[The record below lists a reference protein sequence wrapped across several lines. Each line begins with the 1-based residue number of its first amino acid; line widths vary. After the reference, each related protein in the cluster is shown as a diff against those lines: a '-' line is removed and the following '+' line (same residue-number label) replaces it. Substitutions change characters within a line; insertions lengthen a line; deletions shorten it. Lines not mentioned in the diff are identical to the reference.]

1 LFVGSGTRR
10 RKTFNACQA
19 VWRVSRNAN
28 PVPPKPLT
36 GFLFS
41 MAETILRPY
50 QQKFVD
56 RILQSLSKL
65 RSIIA
70 CSATGSGKTKCFI
83 YLAKR
88 AMAKN
93 FTVLILTEASKIYD
107 QLTDELQAG
116 NINSQRKD
124 GAILPGHIYIA
135 MAQTLARR
143 PKMVQ
148 SFQQCGQQ
156 LLIINDEA
164 HIGTATKLLIELTLN
179 NPLLIGF
186 TATPDFKFAKHL
198 PEIYKGI
205 VVGPQPD
212 ELVNDGYLSPYRHYA
227 RVLADFSGLKVKGG
241 EYTEASQEMVF
252 ESKKVYDGL
261 IKDLATQQFKKAIVF
276 TASIKHCEDVFN
288 RLTAAGFLAIRIHS
302 KSPDCDYTMAQYRS
316 ADPTAPNICVSV
328 GILTKGWDYPAVD
341 LVILNRATTSLP
353 LYLQMI
359 GRGSR
364 TSPGK
369 DQFTVLD
376 YGGNYER
383 HGLWDAEIDWGKK
396 WNQKPKKK
404 KDGIA
409 PIKLCPKCEYINP
422 VSVSCCRN
430 CGFIFPAPT
439 IEPDDAETKLVE
451 LTAIFSTLRGK
462 LLSQLS
468 PHELAVYA
476 KFKNKKAYAIRI
488 AKRRE
493 QSNPGWIE
501 TFAKCMNYSSNWVW
515 YQKKEMPTTLIEFH
529 DQIIR

>member
-1 LFVGSGTRR
+1 MNFT
-10 RKTFNACQA
+10 
-19 VWRVSRNAN
+19 
-28 PVPPKPLT
+28 
-36 GFLFS
+36 
-41 MAETILRPY
+41 LREY
-50 QQKFVD
+50 QQKFCDKVV
-56 RILQSLSKL
+56 QSLAKY
-65 RSIIA
+65 RSIVA
-70 CSATGSGKTKCFI
+70 CAATGSGKTKCFI

-88 AMAKN
+88 AMEKG

-107 QLTDELQAG
+107 QLTSELHAG
-116 NINSQRKD
+116 NINADKKD

-135 MAQTLARR
+135 MAQTLIRR

-148 SFQQCGQQ
+148 HFQNQGQQ

-164 HIGTATKLLIELTLN
+164 HIGTATKLLTELLLN

-198 PEIYKGI
+198 PLLYKAI
-205 VVGPQPD
+205 AVGPQPD

-227 RVLADFSGLKVKGG
+227 RVLADFSGLQVKGG
-241 EYTEASQEMVF
+241 EYTEESQERVF
-252 ESKKVYDGL
+252 ENKKVYDGL
-261 IKDLATQQFKKAIVF
+261 LSDLKTVPFRKSVVF
-276 TASIKHCEDVFN
+276 TASIKHCEDVWTQ
-288 RLTAAGFLAIRIHS
+288 LIAAGFSAIRVHS
-302 KSPDCDYTMAQYRS
+302 KNPTSNYDMALYRQ
-316 ADPTAPNICVSV
+316 PGGPNICVSV
-328 GILTKGWDYPAVD
+328 GILTKGWDFPAVD

-369 DQFTVLD
+369 THFTVLD

-383 HGLWDAEIDWGKK
+383 HGLWDSEINWEKK

-404 KDGIA
+404 GEGVA
-409 PIKLCPKCEYINP
+409 PIKMCPKCEFINP
-422 VSVSCCRN
+422 AGIALCKN
-430 CGFIFPAPT
+430 CGHEFVVEAKVLSD
-439 IEPDDAETKLVE
+439 EETKLVE
-451 LTAIFSTLRGK
+451 LTDIFSSLRGK

-488 AKRRE
+488 ARRNE
-493 QSNPGWIE
+493 QDEPGWLRR
-501 TFAKCMNYSSNWVW
+501 FATCMNYADGWIYFQMKDLTPSP
-515 YQKKEMPTTLIEFH
+515 KIEYH